1 MGRVNMSEHPVSLA
15 RALMAELAQAK
26 EATRQ
31 ARSMP
36 GATASSLARAK
47 QAEALV
53 LARMK
58 AHGRKL
64 ETERAEREVAKPR
77 PKRKGKTPKSAPSAT
92 VACPTC
98 GMNVQPTKHGALPA
112 HRKGRSDSW
121 CRGGS
126 ARKVSRGLGSYS
138 SSANVS
144 VRTVSGGAP
153 GLGKRS

>member
-1 MGRVNMSEHPVSLA
+1 MSERQVSPT
-15 RALMAELAQAK
+15 RALLTELAKAK

-31 ARSMP
+31 ARSAP
-36 GATASSLARAK
+36 GATVSSIAVAE
-47 QAEALV
+47 QAEAEV

-64 ETERAEREVAKPR
+64 KTERAERKAAKLQ
-77 PKRKGKTPKSAPSAT
+77 PKRKGKSLKKAPSAA

-98 GMNVQPTKHGALPA
+98 GMDVKPTKHGSLPA
-112 HRKGRSDSW
+112 HRNGQSDEW

-126 ARKVSRGLGSYS
+126 ARKVNKGPGSYD

-153 GLGKRS
+153 GLGKQA